1 MTTTPQSGQRVQIA
15 DTADFGVRFGGRDA
29 ARVAMAAVDRNGSIV
44 ALEDRGQG
52 EWHLPSFAGLGE
64 HFEVVAY
71 IVDDRQ
77 GGFVNHAYPADVSIG
92 GEQYRFPE
100 PDPQLAA
107 VILAEIYLKDG
118 IRRMKVSSD
127 GYTFGIDAYARARNL
142 STATIPFRNKPAP
155 PPGTQRWE
163 GGSDGAPRPAPGEML
178 GSGSGVIVGPD
189 LLITNAHVVE
199 GGDSFKV
206 GRTRQGLTIVA
217 VDPAHDLALLQGE
230 VKGVALPLRLGS
242 PVWLG
247 ESVMASGYPLMDVL
261 GSDLKVT
268 TGNISGLTGS
278 MGDVSRFQFT
288 APIGSGSSGGAVID
302 EFGNLVGITSASLA
316 HQNFRD
322 RGAISENVNFA
333 IRAALV
339 FELMAAA
346 GVPLPQT
353 SPSSDNNRR
362 EVVNRLRTSVV
373 SILVAA

>member
-1 MTTTPQSGQRVQIA
+1 MTTPQPGQRLQIA
-15 DTADFGVRFGGRDA
+15 NAADLEVRFSGRDA
-29 ARVAMAAVDRNGSIV
+29 ERVAMAAVDRNGTIV

-52 EWHLPSFAGLGE
+52 VWHLPSFAGLGD

-77 GGFVNHAYPADVSIG
+77 GGFVNHAYPAEVSVG
-92 GEQYRFPE
+92 GESYPFPE

-107 VILAEIYLKDG
+107 VILAEIYVKADV
-118 IRRMKVSSD
+118 RRMKVSND

-142 STATIPFRNKPAP
+142 SGAAIPYRNKPAP

-163 GGSDGAPRPAPGEML
+163 GGEGAPRPARGETL

-189 LLITNAHVVE
+189 LLVTNAHVVE
-199 GGDSFKV
+199 GGDTFNL
-206 GRTRQGLTIVA
+206 GRTRQPLTIVA

-230 VKGVALPLRLGS
+230 VKGVALPLRIGA

-247 ESVMASGYPLMDVL
+247 EGVMASGYPLMDVL
-261 GSDLKVT
+261 GADLKVT

-302 EFGNLVGITSASLA
+302 EFGNMVGITSASLA

-333 IRAALV
+333 VRAALV

-353 SPSSDNNRR
+353 SLSTDNNRR
-362 EVVNRLRTSVV
+362 EVVNRIRTSVV
-373 SILVAA
+373 SIIVTA